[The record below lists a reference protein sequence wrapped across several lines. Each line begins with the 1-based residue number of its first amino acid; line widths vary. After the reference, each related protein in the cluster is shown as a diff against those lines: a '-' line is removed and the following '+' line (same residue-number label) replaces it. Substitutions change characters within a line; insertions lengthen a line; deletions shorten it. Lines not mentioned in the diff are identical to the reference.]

1 LLLRTPRRGRSF
13 VSGLTHRPFRIW
25 HCLCAHDRYG
35 GVHSSSAGSRV
46 SELTDTPNLASSYC
60 PRCEPERDPVH
71 EILTVCW
78 CDEHRPTCEGADDER
93 AIVGGGVLVSVGEV
107 NAATNRLWCELL
119 HRTLNR
125 SKRARQSR
133 PRSRTPRTSTGLRL
147 ITESAAPR
155 RPEMET
161 GECDR
166 GEEGR
171 RSTA

>member
-1 LLLRTPRRGRSF
+1 M
-13 VSGLTHRPFRIW
+13 
-25 HCLCAHDRYG
+25 
-35 GVHSSSAGSRV
+35 

-125 SKRARQSR
+125 VKTSAPITATIQN
-133 PRSRTPRTSTGLRL
+133 TPDVNW
-147 ITESAAPR
+147 AAP
-155 RPEMET
+155 
-161 GECDR
+161 DH
-166 GEEGR
+166 
-171 RSTA
+171 

>member
-1 LLLRTPRRGRSF
+1 GDPRL
-13 VSGLTHRPFRIW
+13 VQ
-25 HCLCAHDRYG
+25 
-35 GVHSSSAGSRV
+35 GVLEWPT
-46 SELTDTPNLASSYC
+46 ELTA
-60 PRCEPERDPVH
+60 EPFVVIRTEDGRWYYADIKSARRLEPAALTVGARVAVLGTEAARPH
-71 EILTVCW
+71 EITALVFGSG
-78 CDEHRPTCEGADDER
+78 DAAAL
-93 AIVGGGVLVSVGEV
+93 AIAGGGVLVSVGEV